1 MPVSDRDRVEGWLSE
16 GRLLRPI
23 EADGAGP
30 PNTVDLARAVAHIGG
45 APLADDDYAAAALA
59 DRIGRDRPL
68 LFVLVDGL
76 GDLFVDRLNESTTLG
91 RAERIDLRSVFPST
105 TAAALTA
112 IVTGE
117 WPATHA
123 VPTWFTH
130 LHSREITAT
139 ILPFVERDSET
150 ALQRFGVKPAEAFPC
165 PSRLAAIPGPLRT
178 YHPRAI
184 SNSEFTT
191 YGRGAWPTDPYDHLR
206 DAVASVVERMAE
218 QGETGVH
225 YLYLPM
231 LDAASHRVGPE
242 GSDTGRALR
251 AVDRAI
257 GTIVEAL
264 DGRAR
269 IAISADHG
277 AIGVE
282 PSGMSLMQPDDPIL
296 DELHTPPHGEPRVPM
311 FCVRDGRADA
321 FAGAFR
327 ERWGA
332 DWALLSRDDAE
343 DLALF
348 GPGRLSDLAAERIG
362 GYLAISAGNEV
373 IVYGE
378 PGNGQLALKGFHAG
392 LRPEEMS
399 IPLLLL

>member
-150 ALQRFGVKPAEAFPC
+150 ALQRFGIKPAEAFPC

-184 SNSEFTT
+184 SNSEFTS

-218 QGETGVH
+218 QGEAGVH

-311 FCVRDGRADA
+311 FCVREGRADA

-332 DWALLSRDDAE
+332 DWALLSRADAE